1 MEPEKMNIIR
11 TALSG
16 STEPIMLSAKMGIW
30 LKAMEG
36 SGRTRTARSS
46 EYTDMDEKEKAT
58 IPYFVH
64 EGEMARMD
72 RNNKRL
78 LTALVTCSMRT
89 GPGILF
95 SGETLRIVL
104 HDTR

>member
-1 MEPEKMNIIR
+1 
-11 TALSG
+11 
-16 STEPIMLSAKMGIW
+16 
-30 LKAMEG
+30 MEG

-46 EYTDMDEKEKAT
+46 GYIEVKDMDDKEKAT

-78 LTALVTCSMRT
+78 LTALVVSVIALLINNISWLVYTK
-89 GPGILF
+89 
-95 SGETLRIVL
+95 
-104 HDTR
+104 D